1 MMLKSLW
8 NALILSPAMFGVI
21 QVGDAKVIASPLEAS
36 AKLPRT
42 PSSTMEILDAARIKT
57 DRIPKQFPEK
67 SHTDLDTDA
76 NPGVATPKS
85 RVTSISVP
93 LAVCRRDSHRLLLEQ
108 AKQGAIDSS
117 HVDERSPNSPPL
129 PCLLGLP
136 NQLLELS
143 THLKHPSSVAVKNE
157 TLPNQLKETGFFRSP
172 LQDRTDTTV
181 INVGRAQQ
189 GKQNNARS
197 NGSHKTATTD
207 KLSVK
212 KTDLP
217 QIPKPPLIADNP
229 ATAESLPLTSE
240 TDVPEDANLEGSD
253 ADDGMNQV
261 TDVSQLRDIEPGDWA
276 YEALRELVERYG
288 CLAGYPDQTF
298 RGNRVLSRYEF
309 AAGLRACLQQVEKLI
324 AASTSNASAK
334 QDLAIVQKLN
344 QEFGTE
350 LAKLRGRVDGVEAR
364 TSELEARQFSITT
377 KFRGEGFFAGW
388 SFFAGQ
394 DANGKKI
401 PQNTVF
407 GARSRIS
414 LSTSF
419 FGNDL
424 FFFRLRARNLSSVS
438 GTSTF
443 TPDGDL
449 RFAGGTFSR
458 INARTSKVFSIDTT
472 TYIFRPNKRTTVYI
486 SANAGEIDDV
496 VGTLNPF
503 VDGDGNFGSI
513 SNFGTR
519 NSIYYL
525 VNGAGF
531 GVRHNLNNNFTFGYG
546 YLANSASDPGNPPG
560 GGGGLFNG
568 ASGALAQLVVKP
580 TKTFN
585 VAFTYVNAYNNE
597 LTAGSNRANLRA
609 VLASATATLPPG
621 ISARL
626 RGQNL
631 PVSVNAYGIETT
643 WRVASKFLINGWV
656 GYTAERTLSTLGG
669 GIKRGDLS
677 IFNYA
682 VVLAFPDLGKLGSLG
697 GIVLGMEPRVT
708 GVNGPLREQIGRR
721 DPNTS
726 IHVEAFYQYRVT
738 DYLAITPGIIWVTAP
753 NFDNHNADLVYGVL
767 RTRFTF

>member
-8 NALILSPAMFGVI
+8 NALIISPAMFGVI
-21 QVGDAKVIASPLEAS
+21 QVSHTEAIASPLEVTS
-36 AKLPRT
+36 LVPQPPSPVIETPPVAKEKPNQT
-42 PSSTMEILDAARIKT
+42 PEQIS
-57 DRIPKQFPEK
+57 EK
-67 SHTDLDTDA
+67 FHKNSDTNA
-76 NPGVATPKS
+76 NPRIATLKNRITP
-85 RVTSISVP
+85 TLP
-93 LAVCRRDSHRLLLEQ
+93 LMGQFNYPRRQFS
-108 AKQGAIDSS
+108 A
-117 HVDERSPNSPPL
+117 
-129 PCLLGLP
+129 
-136 NQLLELS
+136 
-143 THLKHPSSVAVKNE
+143 TVKNE
-157 TLPNQLKETGFFRSP
+157 NSP
-172 LQDRTDTTV
+172 SQRQESESFSSHFQDRAETIKKIAGQESKEV
-181 INVGRAQQ
+181 
-189 GKQNNARS
+189 GKQQKLGNDNL
-197 NGSHKTATTD
+197 NGSHNVITD
-207 KLSVK
+207 KLSAK
-212 KTDLP
+212 SEHPSARSP
-217 QIPKPPLIADNP
+217 QIHKSALIADSP
-229 ATAESLPLTSE
+229 STADSLPLTSE
-240 TDVPEDANLEGSD
+240 TDISEAANFEGSES
-253 ADDGMNQV
+253 APDDGMNQV
-261 TDVSQLRDIEPGDWA
+261 TNVSQLRDVEPGDWA

-288 CLAGYPDQTF
+288 CIAGYPDQTF
-298 RGNRVLSRYEF
+298 RGRQAMSRYEF
-309 AAGLRACLQQVEKLI
+309 AAGVRACLQQVEKLI
-324 AASTSNASAK
+324 AANASNASTK

-364 TSELEARQFSITT
+364 TSELEARQFSLTT

-388 SFFAGQ
+388 SFFSGQ

-424 FFFRLRARNLSSVS
+424 FFFRLKARNLSSVS

-458 INARTSKVFSIDTT
+458 VNARASKVFSLDTT

-486 SANAGEIDDV
+486 SANAGEIDDI

-531 GVRHNLNNNFTFGYG
+531 GVRHNLSNNFTFGYG

-609 VLASATATLPPG
+609 VLASATAALPPG
-621 ISARL
+621 ISASL

-643 WRVASKFLINGWV
+643 LRVAPKFLINGWV
-656 GYTAERTLSTLGG
+656 GYTAERTLSTLRG

-697 GIVLGMEPRVT
+697 GIIVGMEPRVT

-726 IHVEAFYQYRVT
+726 IHLEAFYQCRVT

-753 NFDNHNADLVYGVL
+753 NFNNHNADLVYGVL